1 MTEPI
6 NPPAVIRTDGSAF
19 DARAVFVRLL
29 RYLFRHARLLL
40 MAIGFMVLTGLIEAS
55 VAAFIEKVLKNGFL
69 TGDDWFV
76 RWSGIMLMCVVF
88 ARAIF
93 GFIANYTMAKVGRLV
108 IYEIRQDVFQNMLR
122 LPTRYFDKN
131 SSSKNVSKLIY
142 DVETTAVATTDTLS
156 ILFKD
161 SVVSLGLIAW
171 LFYKDWRLTLI
182 FMLTIPFLI
191 GIIRYANKRFRRT
204 SKDIQD
210 SMGGIADTVKEASV
224 GHKVIK
230 VYGGQEQEFE
240 NFTNANNFN
249 LRQNLK
255 RAKVSAGIV
264 PSTLLLV
271 GPILALILYI
281 FLNYL
286 REGPESAA
294 SFVSY
299 IMACMMLMSPL
310 KRLAKVN
317 EKIQIGVTAANSVF
331 SIIDAEPEQNSGT
344 VELTKTRGHL
354 QFNNVSFCYTDD
366 DEQPVLDSLTFEIK
380 PGDRI
385 ALVGPSGSG
394 KSTITSLILRF
405 YKPQTGEILL
415 DGHNLNDLV
424 LSDLRDHV
432 SLVSQETSLF
442 DDTIARN
449 IMYGMLDQYDE
460 ARLQAAIKAA
470 HVDEFL
476 DELPL
481 GLETVVGES
490 GLRLSGGQRQRIAIA
505 RAIYKDAPILILDEA
520 TSALDNKSER
530 YVQDAL
536 ETLMK
541 DRTSLVIA
549 HRLSTIESA
558 DNIVV
563 LDHGKIV
570 EQGPHRKLLRQ
581 GGVYADLHR
590 AQSSHPSKKGF
601 FFWNR

>member
-6 NPPAVIRTDGSAF
+6 NPPAVTRTDGSAF

-69 TGDDWFV
+69 SGDQWFV

-182 FMLTIPFLI
+182 FMLTIPFLV

-281 FLNYL
+281 FLNHL

-344 VELTKTRGHL
+344 VALTETHGHL
-354 QFNNVSFCYTDD
+354 QFNNVSFRYTDD

-424 LSDLRDHV
+424 LNDLRDHV

-476 DELPL
+476 HELPL

-536 ETLMK
+536 ETLMQ

-570 EQGPHRKLLRQ
+570 EQGPHRRLLRQ

-590 AQSSHPSKKGF
+590 AQSSHPNKKGF